1 MLLAQELTRMLVK
14 TTLLD
19 VKRYLE
25 GSRFARTLQMHLSV
39 FVSEVNGTIG
49 PCTNHV
55 SHWGLAHKKSLLQ
68 VENVLWTGWND
79 MSFTAYTND

>member
-1 MLLAQELTRMLVK
+1 MAQELTRMLVK

-19 VKRYLE
+19 VKRYRE
-25 GSRFARTLQMHLSV
+25 GSRLARTLQTRSSV
-39 FVSEVNGTIG
+39 FVPEVNGTIG
-49 PCTNHV
+49 PCTNRV
-55 SHWGLAHKKSLLQ
+55 SHWGLAHKKSLPQ

>member
-1 MLLAQELTRMLVK
+1 MLVK

-19 VKRYLE
+19 VKRYQE
-25 GSRFARTLQMHLSV
+25 GSRLACTLQTHSSV
-39 FVSEVNGTIG
+39 FVPEVNGTIG
-49 PCTNHV
+49 PCTNCI

-68 VENVLWTGWND
+68 VENVPWTGWND